1 MVLSSST
8 VLANLLTENPNH
20 QLGQDSHHHHHGEGD
35 RQVSAPEDQQH
46 RHLPKGPRRTVLHRN
61 GRKVLRGESQILY
74 SSHESK
80 KGSHSLFLVIIKW
93 SLELKLFLNSP
104 CRYTQILGVV
114 CRNFSVLKRALC
126 KYYLLAFLH

>member
-1 MVLSSST
+1 MEMYTQVPLVALSSST

-35 RQVSAPEDQQH
+35 HHVSAPDDQQH

-74 SSHESK
+74 SSHQNK

-93 SLELKLFLNSP
+93 SLELKLSLNSP
-104 CRYTQILGVV
+104 CRY
-114 CRNFSVLKRALC
+114 
-126 KYYLLAFLH
+126 YLN